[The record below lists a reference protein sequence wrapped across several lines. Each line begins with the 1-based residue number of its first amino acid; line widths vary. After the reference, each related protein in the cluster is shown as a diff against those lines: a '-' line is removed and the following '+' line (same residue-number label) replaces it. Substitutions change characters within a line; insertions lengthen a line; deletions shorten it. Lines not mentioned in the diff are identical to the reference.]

1 MEASKREELKAFC
14 EDLILQ
20 HPEAMG
26 IAYMELDCGC
36 INSCGVSAKGD
47 PVGEMQAISGYSQKE
62 DTVCLKCYRD
72 KKIDWSRIIDKG
84 LIWPGEDSERPDEK
98 LRMAIGKRVFGPD
111 YTESLIPL

>member
-1 MEASKREELKAFC
+1 MESSRREELKAVC

-20 HPEAMG
+20 RPEAMG

-47 PVGEMQAISGYSQKE
+47 PVGEMQAISGYSQEE

-84 LIWPGEDSERPDEK
+84 LIWPGSDSERPDEK

-111 YTESLIPL
+111 YQE

>member
-1 MEASKREELKAFC
+1 METIMESSKREELKAFC

-47 PVGEMQAISGYSQKE
+47 PVGEMQAVSGDSQKE
-62 DTVCLKCYRD
+62 ETVCLKCYRE
-72 KKIDWSRIIDKG
+72 KTIDWGRVIDKG

-98 LRMAIGKRVFGPD
+98 LRMEIGKRVFGSD
-111 YTESLIPL
+111 YTE

>member
-1 MEASKREELKAFC
+1 MESLKSEKLKAVC
-14 EDLILQ
+14 ENLILQ

-47 PVGEMQAISGYSQKE
+47 PVGEMHAISGQAQKG

-72 KKIDWSRIIDKG
+72 KKIDWGRVIDKG
-84 LIWPGEDSERPDEK
+84 LIWPGEDSERPDDNI
-98 LRMAIGKRVFGPD
+98 RMAIGKKVFGPD
-111 YTESLIPL
+111 YSE

>member
-1 MEASKREELKAFC
+1 MESSRREELKAVC

-20 HPEAMG
+20 RPEAMG
-26 IAYMELDCGC
+26 VAYMELDCGC

-47 PVGEMQAISGYSQKE
+47 PVGEMQAIAGYSRGE

-98 LRMAIGKRVFGPD
+98 LRMAIGMRVFGPD
-111 YTESLIPL
+111 YSE